1 MTKASIETAQAWLEE
16 LGQSVTDGDL
26 TQYRA
31 TCQVLKAILSGEH
44 SPEVVQ
50 LFEEYTKCRSI

>member
-1 MTKASIETAQAWLEE
+1 MELASAQTWLEE
-16 LGQSVTDGDL
+16 LNQSVTEGDL

-31 TCQVLKAILSGEH
+31 TCQVLKAVLSGEH

-50 LFEEYTKCRSI
+50 LFEEYIQCHQA